1 MSNTIDHDVTVASK
15 SESADVPWRQLRI
28 FLLPAT
34 VIVFAAL
41 VPIWFA
47 FEHRIPTIDESGHI
61 LNAFAYA
68 DLFRHPR
75 LLRPEWWHHF
85 LTVNSFY
92 PPFAHMT
99 NGLFKAIWGSSRAVD
114 IAVLTLFNV
123 VLTLSTYGI
132 TKHLTRSYVAA
143 VLSAVIINLYPEL
156 ALLNRAFW
164 LDFPLTAMVGL
175 GLFSLFHFRVNPT
188 WKRALLAG
196 LCLGAACMTKQ
207 IAIAYLILPAAV
219 VFFERVIGHSK
230 SYADAGKLV
239 VAGLLIGALS
249 APWFLLNA
257 AKARLMAD
265 DCAVHITH
273 TQSFAENLLHYA
285 QVLPATMSP
294 LLMAVFIVGLFAAR
308 NIVARQ
314 LYPLLFSA
322 IGGVAAVSTLG
333 WILPKPQYIAPAL
346 ITAAVVSGCFLGLL
360 IESRNALLKRFG
372 WLILAAATLQII
384 SLEFA
389 PYPLSSPQ
397 WISNFGRAAGNT
409 ISEPRLGI
417 TFVNP
422 RPDVDWGQYWAM
434 REIEKVDNGRKV
446 YLNILSNSPD
456 LNVHTFE
463 LIAHDLN
470 STVVPTTSR
479 NYTIGGDEVHF
490 TPAEALYYQWYLL
503 QSENHYQGFVDQ
515 ASKKAFEQLIRFV
528 QTGEHFTQVGSHQLP
543 DGSRLSLYR
552 QK

>member
-1 MSNTIDHDVTVASK
+1 
-15 SESADVPWRQLRI
+15 
-28 FLLPAT
+28 
-34 VIVFAAL
+34 
-41 VPIWFA
+41 
-47 FEHRIPTIDESGHI
+47 
-61 LNAFAYA
+61 
-68 DLFRHPR
+68 
-75 LLRPEWWHHF
+75 
-85 LTVNSFY
+85 
-92 PPFAHMT
+92 MT
-99 NGLFKAIWGSSRAVD
+99 NGLFKAICGSSRAVD
-114 IAVLTLFNV
+114 IAVLTLFNA

-132 TKHLTRSYVAA
+132 AKHLTRSYSAA
-143 VLSAVIINLYPEL
+143 LLSAVVINLYPEL

-207 IAIAYLILPAAV
+207 IAVAYLILPAAV
-219 VFFERVIGHSK
+219 VFFEHVGGRSK
-230 SYADAGKLV
+230 SYADAGKLAV
-239 VAGLLIGALS
+239 TGLITGALS
-249 APWFLLNA
+249 APWFVLNA

-294 LLMAVFIVGLFAAR
+294 LLMALL
-308 NIVARQ
+308 IVALFGARKVVLRQ

-346 ITAAVVSGCFLGLL
+346 ITTAVVSGCFLSLL
-360 IESRNALLKRFG
+360 FESRNTWLKRCG
-372 WLILAAATLQII
+372 WLILVAATLQTI

-389 PYPLSSPQ
+389 PYPLSKPE
-397 WISNFGRAAGNT
+397 WFSNFGRATGNT

-434 REIEKVDNGRKV
+434 REIEKVDKGRQV

-470 STVVPTTSR
+470 SMVVPTTSR
-479 NYTIGGDEVHF
+479 NYTIGGDRVRF
-490 TPAEALYYQWYLL
+490 SPAQALYYQWYLV
-503 QSENHYQGFVDQ
+503 QSENHYQGFVDE
-515 ASKKAFEQLIRFV
+515 ASRKAFEQLINFV
-528 QTGEHFTQVGSHQLP
+528 QSGDSFIRVGAHRLP
-543 DGSRLSLYR
+543 DGSTLRLYR